1 MEGRMTLDTSKIATA
16 AQEFM
21 ASLEGDEEYNDSTIA
36 EVAIVVHLRIPD
48 EDGDTRDG
56 TPTFCTN
63 DSRVYQTGI
72 FRWAESTAE
81 WAGDPG
87 GDIPGPDED

>member
-1 MEGRMTLDTSKIATA
+1 MGLDTSKIATA

-21 ASLEGDEEYNDSTIA
+21 AGLESDDEYDEATIA
-36 EVAIVVHLRIPD
+36 EVAIVVHINYTD

-63 DSRVYQTGI
+63 DSRVYQTGL
-72 FRWAESTAE
+72 FRWAEGSVE
-81 WAGDPG
+81 WAGEPG
-87 GDIPGPDED
+87 GPIPGPDED